1 MASPTDLYLPPPVPP
16 RVAALPTHMRSTA
29 YPSSCWNEDVPNSI
43 DAAFEL
49 PDCNFPIC
57 TTVDDLPYLS
67 ESRAL
72 TSPVP
77 YPLSSGYA
85 SALTACDPT
94 RSSSAQCFQ
103 PQRASLPAPLST
115 VPVISQTRKA
125 SRTAPAISSFQPTNM
140 SPVTTPFVSLA
151 KMRPGGVKLC
161 VRPDHRAPTR
171 YGSLSPS
178 NVQVGRWT
186 KREHDM
192 FLEGLERFGRSWKKI
207 ASLVHTRTLVQI
219 RTHAQKYLQK
229 QSRAGPKAIVN
240 DVGAAS
246 SSSSSSFTIKSQ
258 LPLTSTST
266 KHRKPTPSLDSAF
279 QFKTAHGLD
288 QLSQEETVTIPA
300 FVDEYYTSPTAIEDE
315 LLRSLPTC
323 EEWVHPSMQCTT
335 SIGGSEPCRPLEI
348 YAPAG
353 SGTIPTSTALATST
367 WRPVVYAI
375 PFEPLAVPNSTFTYS
390 V

>member
-1 MASPTDLYLPPPVPP
+1 
-16 RVAALPTHMRSTA
+16 
-29 YPSSCWNEDVPNSI
+29 
-43 DAAFEL
+43 
-49 PDCNFPIC
+49 
-57 TTVDDLPYLS
+57 
-67 ESRAL
+67 
-72 TSPVP
+72 
-77 YPLSSGYA
+77 
-85 SALTACDPT
+85 
-94 RSSSAQCFQ
+94 
-103 PQRASLPAPLST
+103 
-115 VPVISQTRKA
+115 
-125 SRTAPAISSFQPTNM
+125 M

-151 KMRPGGVKLC
+151 KMRSGGAKLC
-161 VRPDHRAPTR
+161 VRPDHRASAS

-229 QSRAGPKAIVN
+229 QSRARSKATVN
-240 DVGAAS
+240 DVGAGA
-246 SSSSSSFTIKSQ
+246 SSSSFTIKSQ

-266 KHRKPTPSLDSAF
+266 KDRNPTPSLDSAF
-279 QFKTAHGLD
+279 QFKNAHGLD

-300 FVDEYYTSPTAIEDE
+300 FVDEYYTSPTATEDE

-323 EEWVHPSMQCTT
+323 EEWVSRYLQCTA
-335 SIGGSEPCRPLEI
+335 SVSGSEPCHPLDI

-353 SGTIPTSTALATST
+353 SGTYPTSTALATST
-367 WRPVVYAI
+367 WRPVVYTI
-375 PFEPLAVPNSTFTYS
+375 PFESLAVPNSTFASS